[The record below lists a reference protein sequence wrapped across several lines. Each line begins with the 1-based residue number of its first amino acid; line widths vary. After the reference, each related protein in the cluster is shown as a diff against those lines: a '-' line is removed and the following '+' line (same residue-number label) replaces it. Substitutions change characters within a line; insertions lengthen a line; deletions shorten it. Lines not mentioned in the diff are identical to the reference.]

1 MNWLTIE
8 LSEINGIIFSAA
20 LIYIILLVL
29 VKISG
34 LRSFA
39 KMSAFDFAVT
49 IAVGSIIADTVVTK
63 STTVAEGTLGIAMLF
78 LLQTCFAIWR
88 RYRENTHLENKP
100 LLLMDGNK
108 ILNENMRSA
117 NITEA
122 DLMAKLREANV
133 IELSEVKAV
142 VLEATGDVSV
152 LHSKDDKKL
161 ADCLL
166 KQVRR

>member
-1 MNWLTIE
+1 MDWLTIE

-88 RYRENTHLENKP
+88 RYRKNTHLENKP
-100 LLLMDGNK
+100 LLLMDGDK
-108 ILNENMRSA
+108 VLNENMRSA

-133 IELSEVKAV
+133 IKLSEVKAV
-142 VLEATGDVSV
+142 LLEATGDVSV

>member
-78 LLQTCFAIWR
+78 LLQTCFAVWR

-100 LLLMDGNK
+100 LLLMDGDK
-108 ILNENMRSA
+108 VLNENMRSA